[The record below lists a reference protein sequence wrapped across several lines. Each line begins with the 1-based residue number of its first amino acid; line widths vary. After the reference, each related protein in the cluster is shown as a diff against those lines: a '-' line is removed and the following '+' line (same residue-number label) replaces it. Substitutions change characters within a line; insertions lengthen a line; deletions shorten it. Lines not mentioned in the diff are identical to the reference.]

1 MPLSIIVCI
10 KQVPDPES
18 FDKITLDPVYKTVRR
33 SGIPVITNPA
43 DRHALEEALRIK
55 DETGAFVT
63 VITMGPPQA
72 RKSLEEAL
80 ATGADRGVILC
91 DQAFAGAD
99 TLSTAC
105 TLAGGI
111 RFLGG
116 YDLILCGNETV
127 DGATGQVPA
136 QLAEFLDLP
145 HVTYVRKI
153 DVIGKERKA
162 VVERIL
168 ENGYLRVEVKLPA
181 VIAVLKGINRYRL
194 PTVMGIMEAATKEI
208 LDLGC
213 PACESAG
220 VDPGMMGLRGSPTRV
235 ADVFESRESRSVE
248 MISGEPREIAKRLV
262 RRLHQ
267 MEAI

>member
-1 MPLSIIVCI
+1 MMPIDIIVCI
-10 KQVPDPES
+10 KQVPDPEA
-18 FDKITLDPVYKTVRR
+18 FDRITLDPVKGSIRR
-33 SGIPVITNPA
+33 TGITVITNPV

-55 DETGAFVT
+55 ESFGGTVT

-72 RKSLEEAL
+72 RKSIEDAL
-80 ATGADRGVILC
+80 AMGADRGAILC

-105 TLAGGI
+105 ILAGGI
-111 RFLGG
+111 RLLDH

-145 HVTYVRKI
+145 HVTYARKI
-153 DVIGKERKA
+153 KMVEDRRAIVER
-162 VVERIL
+162 VVE
-168 ENGYLRVEVKLPA
+168 NGHLRVEVEFPA
-181 VIAVLKGINRYRL
+181 VIALLKEINTYRL
-194 PTVMGIMEAATKEI
+194 PTVIGIIEAAGKEI
-208 LDLGC
+208 LELGC

-220 VDPGMMGLRGSPTRV
+220 IDIADMGHRGSPTRF
-235 ADVFESRESRSVE
+235 AAFLESPPRRQAE
-248 MISGEPREIAKRLV
+248 MIAGEPQEIAHKLI

-267 MEAI
+267 LGAL